1 MSVFPVMHD
10 HSSVSSVR
18 NPDSVSS
25 QKISNHAGFR
35 AFLTELTVFLI
46 PAQKIKS
53 SVWNVKNNKKG
64 VGSTLCGNEVQITVS
79 SVRNP
84 SKSQ

>member
-1 MSVFPVMHD
+1 MVVFSVMHD

-25 QKISNHAGFR
+25 QKVSHHAGFR

-64 VGSTLCGNEVQITVS
+64 IGNTLCGNEVQITVN
-79 SVRNP
+79 SVSNP
-84 SKSQ
+84 SKNQ

>member
-1 MSVFPVMHD
+1 MHD

-25 QKISNHAGFR
+25 QKTSNHAGFR

-46 PAQKIKS
+46 PAQEIKS
-53 SVWNVKNNKKG
+53 SVWNVKDNKKG
-64 VGSTLCGNEVQITVS
+64 KRNTLCGNEVQITVS
-79 SVRNP
+79 SVRNS

>member
-1 MSVFPVMHD
+1 MQDFSAMHD
-10 HSSVSSVR
+10 HSGVRSVR

-25 QKISNHAGFR
+25 QKVSNHMGFR

-46 PAQKIKS
+46 PEQEIKS
-53 SVWNVKNNKKG
+53 SVWNVKNNKNG
-64 VGSTLCGNEVQITVS
+64 VGNTLCGNEVQITVS

>member
-1 MSVFPVMHD
+1 MHD

-25 QKISNHAGFR
+25 QKVSNHTGFR
-35 AFLTELTVFLI
+35 AFLTELTAFLI
-46 PAQKIKS
+46 PAQEIKS

-64 VGSTLCGNEVQITVS
+64 IGNTLCGNEVQITVS
-79 SVRNP
+79 SVSNP
-84 SKSQ
+84 SKNQ

>member
-1 MSVFPVMHD
+1 MSVFSVMHD

-25 QKISNHAGFR
+25 QKVCNHAGFR

-46 PAQKIKS
+46 PHRKS
-53 SVWNVKNNKKG
+53 KVLCGNVKNNKKG
-64 VGSTLCGNEVQITVS
+64 VGSTLCGNGVQITVS
-79 SVRNP
+79 SV
-84 SKSQ
+84 SDCLESQ

>member
-1 MSVFPVMHD
+1 MSVFSVMHD
-10 HSSVSSVR
+10 HSSVNTIR
-18 NPDSVSS
+18 NSDSVSF
-25 QKISNHAGFR
+25 QKVSNHAGFR